1 MTQTVPL
8 HRHGAAWRVNC
19 SISSEIA
26 FLITNRDRDFFMVQL
41 IIHHQKVANI
51 RTSSSAYQK
60 DSPSLTANTA
70 TFGAHLTSILIASA
84 FPWMPCNSLS
94 AVAWKLIPTF
104 CSKNWKDEF
113 TSCSHVM
120 ISYEEYKQKRFV
132 NMFACEKFPKCQVKV
147 QIALK
152 ILEIVNFFLKFSR
165 VSKNLFDVLNS
176 QKNSGIL

>member
-1 MTQTVPL
+1 MNISINKKITVGFFPRGDEPNSLQKQRALMTQTVPL

-70 TFGAHLTSILIASA
+70 TFGAHLTPILIASA

-104 CSKNWKDEF
+104 CSKN
-113 TSCSHVM
+113 
-120 ISYEEYKQKRFV
+120 
-132 NMFACEKFPKCQVKV
+132 
-147 QIALK
+147 
-152 ILEIVNFFLKFSR
+152 
-165 VSKNLFDVLNS
+165 
-176 QKNSGIL
+176 

>member
-26 FLITNRDRDFFMVQL
+26 FLITNRDREFFMVQF

-60 DSPSLTANTA
+60 DSHSLTANTA

-120 ISYEEYKQKRFV
+120 ISYEEYCCQWL
-132 NMFACEKFPKCQVKV
+132 NMCFPK
-147 QIALK
+147 
-152 ILEIVNFFLKFSR
+152 N
-165 VSKNLFDVLNS
+165 N
-176 QKNSGIL
+176 QKSLPTVCEP